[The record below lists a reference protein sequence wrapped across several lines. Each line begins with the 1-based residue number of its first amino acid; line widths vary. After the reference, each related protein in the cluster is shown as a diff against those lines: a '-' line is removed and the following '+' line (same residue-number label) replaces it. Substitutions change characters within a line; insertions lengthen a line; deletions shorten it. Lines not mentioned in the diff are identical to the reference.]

1 MSEKDKQHTGEVYFP
16 GDPEILE
23 EQIQYQEKLYD
34 YNQTRPSEQE
44 KRTNLLKEMFAEIGE
59 NCYIEPPFHA
69 NFGGHHCHFGKN
81 VYANYNLT
89 AVDDTHIYVGD
100 NTMIAPNVI
109 LASAAHPLDPE
120 ERRKGYQYNQPVHIG
135 KNCWLGA
142 GVIVVPG
149 VSIGD
154 DTVIG
159 AGSVVTKDIPSG
171 VVAVGNPCKVIKE
184 VKREETNG

>member
-16 GDPEILE
+16 GDPEILK

-81 VYANYNLT
+81 VYVNYNLT

-171 VVAVGNPCKVIKE
+171 VVAVGNPCRVIKE
-184 VKREETNG
+184 IKREEKNG

>member
-16 GDPEILE
+16 GDPEILK
-23 EQIQYQEKLYD
+23 EQVQYQEKLYD

-171 VVAVGNPCKVIKE
+171 VVAVGNPCRVIKE
-184 VKREETNG
+184 IKREETNG